1 MQVLDPN
8 PFPGLTVS
16 PLHGVVPVGGV
27 AELKVDLAPNAVM
40 KFDTRVQ
47 IAIRSWKTLE
57 LRMGGTVEPPSVDI
71 SVVSFNQI
79 SGYMRQIPDHRKCSE
94 TRLQIENEVL
104 IEFQFHF
111 SIVSSRNLQHLSV
124 ESIC

>member
-1 MQVLDPN
+1 MWNCLGKSFFVQVLDPN

-57 LRMGGTVEPPSVDI
+57 LRMGGTVEPPRVDI

-79 SGYMRQIPDHRKCSE
+79 SA
-94 TRLQIENEVL
+94 T
-104 IEFQFHF
+104 
-111 SIVSSRNLQHLSV
+111 
-124 ESIC
+124 